1 MLNYIFTAAFAVEA
15 LIKIGALYPR
25 RYFSSGWNVFDFII
39 VVTSILGAILQSGTG
54 SSAFRRSA
62 HLQSF
67 PYGEKVEIIEHVVP
81 DAGDDDSCA
90 RPTSLCLLAL
100 LFFIYAILGT
110 QVFGRL
116 AYGEALNRHAN
127 FKTFGNSLSTLLR
140 TLTGEGWQ
148 EIMYDWHE
156 QEKLRPFFRLRHRDV
171 LRAPPPPRFTLSA
184 LSLSLRS
191 LFSTYSSLSCSITIR

>member
-1 MLNYIFTAAFAVEA
+1 MTETDHDSSSKKFALDVLNYIFTAAFAVEA
-15 LIKIGALYPR
+15 MMKIGALYPR

-54 SSAFRRSA
+54 SSAFRALRICRV
-62 HLQSF
+62 F
-67 PYGEKVEIIEHVVP
+67 RMVKKWK
-81 DAGDDDSCA
+81 
-90 RPTSLCLLAL
+90 SLNTLFQTLVMTIPALGNISLLLAL

-140 TLTGEGWQ
+140 
-148 EIMYDWHE
+148 
-156 QEKLRPFFRLRHRDV
+156 
-171 LRAPPPPRFTLSA
+171 
-184 LSLSLRS
+184 LSL
-191 LFSTYSSLSCSITIR
+191 IHI